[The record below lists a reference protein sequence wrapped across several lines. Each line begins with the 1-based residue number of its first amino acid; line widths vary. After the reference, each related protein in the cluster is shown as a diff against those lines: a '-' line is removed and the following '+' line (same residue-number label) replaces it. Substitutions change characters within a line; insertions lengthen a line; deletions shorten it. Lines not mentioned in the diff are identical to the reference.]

1 MCKEKVRRIVLQAQA
16 IESRRINLQ
25 SVHDRVPWRIVVL
38 RQCNNVTFALRLAI
52 ASIRQGHVEGCL
64 VLAAYSGMNHGC

>member
-25 SVHDRVPWRIVVL
+25 SVHDRVPGELLFYVG
-38 RQCNNVTFALRLAI
+38 VT
-52 ASIRQGHVEGCL
+52 
-64 VLAAYSGMNHGC
+64 M